1 MSILRRLNSFF
12 RKSSDLTTLSATI
25 KGEKLYTFKNIAE
38 MPLKRQK
45 SLLMALKSYEYKI
58 SCENMD
64 SYEVLM
70 EEAINEG
77 NMAKVGMY
85 HQLLKAYR
93 SIEANED
100 TLFEIANICTLV
112 HGESVNSTDEK
123 STDIKRNLF
132 DTNDE
137 ARFFFILFAMLQA
150 RTLEDSLSQG
160 IITSKVNQM
169 MAYLNQKEVKNNQQ
183 IFLTQIGKEKK

>member
-1 MSILRRLNSFF
+1 
-12 RKSSDLTTLSATI
+12 
-25 KGEKLYTFKNIAE
+25 
-38 MPLKRQK
+38 
-45 SLLMALKSYEYKI
+45 
-58 SCENMD
+58 
-64 SYEVLM
+64 
-70 EEAINEG
+70 
-77 NMAKVGMY
+77 MY

-160 IITSKVNQM
+160 IITSKVNQV
-169 MAYLNQKEVKNNQQ
+169 MAYLNQKEVKNNQR

>member
-1 MSILRRLNSFF
+1 MSMFRRLNSFF
-12 RKSSDLTTLSATI
+12 RKSSQMTTLSATI
-25 KGEKLYTFKNIAE
+25 KGERLYTFNNVAE

-64 SYEVLM
+64 AYEVLM

-93 SIEANED
+93 SIEANGD
-100 TLFEIANICTLV
+100 TLFEIANICTIV
-112 HGESVNSTDEK
+112 DGESVASTDEK
-123 STDIKRNLF
+123 STDIKRKLF

-160 IITSKVNQM
+160 IITSKVNQV
-169 MAYLNQKEVKNNQQ
+169 MAYLSQKEVKQNQR
-183 IFLTQIGKEKK
+183 IFLTQIKNGKK